1 MSTPGGPPGRAAARS
16 ARPCPPPATN
26 PRPTLNAALCN
37 RCLDVALRFLMGA
50 AFRTSNADAGA
61 AVAAPA
67 ASSTDAAKMERTSL
81 SPSSS
86 PPWPPPPPPPQSF
99 APISRLG
106 SCGGNAGGER
116 RSALLSGV
124 EEHDA
129 AASAAT
135 AAPSPSALS
144 DGVRLRGRSGN
155 VAWTPLASGWCE
167 SALLKCY
174 NTLWIFRT
182 GARRWI

>member
-1 MSTPGGPPGRAAARS
+1 MTFFVDTWRTSGSSSSPVGTTVSTTCHESPSHFQCSIASLLSRRGIAVFHG
-16 ARPCPPPATN
+16 C
-26 PRPTLNAALCN
+26 
-37 RCLDVALRFLMGA
+37 

-144 DGVRLRGRSGN
+144 DGVRLRERSGN
-155 VAWTPLASGWCE
+155 AGWTPLALGWCE
-167 SALLKCY
+167 PALLSVNLSYSSPRKQ
-174 NTLWIFRT
+174 F
-182 GARRWI
+182 